1 MLLLRAYRL
10 KWLNKQFD
18 WHWTG
23 VEVSVLTSGWKQRKI
38 PGSEMLQSDYCVGR
52 RDALARRLGPLREA
66 HCVSSGSKKEQTCAA
81 STECAGQTGS

>member
-1 MLLLRAYRL
+1 MLLLRIYRL
-10 KWLNKQFD
+10 KRLNKQFD
-18 WHWTG
+18 LHWAG
-23 VEVSVLTSGWKQRKI
+23 VEVSVLTGWKQRKN
-38 PGSEMLQSDYCVGR
+38 PGSEMLQSGYCVGR